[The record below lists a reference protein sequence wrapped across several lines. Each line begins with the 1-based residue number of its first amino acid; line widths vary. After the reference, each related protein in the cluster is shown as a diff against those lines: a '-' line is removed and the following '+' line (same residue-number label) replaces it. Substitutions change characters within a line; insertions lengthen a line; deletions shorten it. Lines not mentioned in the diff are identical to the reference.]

1 MITRV
6 CFLLC
11 LGTIFTECHPT
22 IYKYNENRMLEPDL
36 VPVSS
41 TVIPLP
47 VYQVG
52 YGFNAG
58 HALSQDEKTK
68 KPEGPITLV
77 TVHSKKKPYPVP
89 KSKLSEVSS
98 VKQVPKSEYEN

>member
-1 MITRV
+1 MIPGV

-11 LGTIFTECHPT
+11 FGVIFVECHPT
-22 IYKYNENRMLEPDL
+22 MYKINENKVLEPDL

-52 YGFNAG
+52 YGINLG
-58 HALSQDEKTK
+58 PSIKDEKTK
-68 KPEGPITLV
+68 KPDGPITLI

-89 KSKLSEVSS
+89 KQKPSDVST
-98 VKQVPKSEYEN
+98 VKQISSEDEN